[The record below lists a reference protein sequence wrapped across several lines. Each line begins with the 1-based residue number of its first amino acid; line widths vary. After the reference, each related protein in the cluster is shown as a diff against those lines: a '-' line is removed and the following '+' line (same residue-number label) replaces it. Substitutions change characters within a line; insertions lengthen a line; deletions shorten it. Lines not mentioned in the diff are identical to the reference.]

1 MKLGTHL
8 LFTLAFCLPDT
19 PMDSN
24 TFTFKS
30 VTQADLPLLFDWF
43 KQPYIEELW
52 KEPKEYAT
60 FEAKYLDQIAT
71 KSIIPFMAYIQDN
84 PVAFI
89 QYHHTDELDRGLAP
103 EANIPVASVGFD
115 LFIGNPDYLNKG
127 YGTKLL
133 QEFMVFVKGLEPNCQ
148 AIIIDP
154 ATDNDR
160 AIACYK
166 KVGFKTIGEYI
177 APYGPTGEGPG
188 PILLMIYYF
197 KD

>member
-1 MKLGTHL
+1 MKLGSYL
-8 LFTLAFCLPDT
+8 LFTLAFCLPAIA
-19 PMDSN
+19 MDSN
-24 TFTFKS
+24 TFTFKP
-30 VTQADLPLLFDWF
+30 VTKADLPLLFEWF
-43 KQPYIEELW
+43 AQPYIEKLW

-60 FEAKYLDQIAT
+60 FEAKYLKDIAS
-71 KSIIPFMAYIQDN
+71 KRIIPFIGYIQDE

-89 QYHHTDELDRGLAP
+89 QYHHTDEIDRGLAP
-103 EANIPVASVGFD
+103 EANIPVDSVGID

-133 QEFMVFVKGLEPNCQ
+133 QEFMVFVKGLEPQCQ

-166 KVGFKTIGEYI
+166 KVGFKTIGERM
-177 APYGPTGEGPG
+177 APYGPTGDGPG
-188 PILLMIYYF
+188 PILLMIYYYQN
-197 KD
+197 